1 VSILERMLDRAV
13 SRPVVIEPMRARH
26 IGQIMAIERGAYP
39 RPWSANVFHD
49 ELREA
54 RYGRRYYLVARRG
67 RAVLGYGGIMF
78 VPGSGTRRG
87 DAGEAHITNIA
98 VHPDE
103 RRAGVATRLLGA
115 LAGEA
120 IGRGCSA
127 WTLEVRATS
136 HGAQQL
142 YRRFG
147 FAPAGVRK
155 RYYENDID
163 AIVMWCHDIQSV
175 DYARRLEELLR

>member
-1 VSILERMLDRAV
+1 
-13 SRPVVIEPMRARH
+13 
-26 IGQIMAIERGAYP
+26 MAIERDAYP

-54 RYGRRYYLVARRG
+54 RDGRRHYLVARRG
-67 RAVLGYGGIMF
+67 RTVVGYGGLMF
-78 VPGSGTRRG
+78 VPATGSG

-120 IGRGCSA
+120 IDRGCAA

-136 HGAQQL
+136 HGAQEL
-142 YRRFG
+142 YRAFG
-147 FAPAGVRK
+147 FVPAGRPQA
-155 RYYENDID
+155 RTTRTTSD
-163 AIVMWCHDIQSV
+163 AIVMWCHDIQS
-175 DYARRLEELLR
+175 ARVRPPPRGAAR

>member
-1 VSILERMLDRAV
+1 
-13 SRPVVIEPMRARH
+13 
-26 IGQIMAIERGAYP
+26 MAIERGAYP

-49 ELREA
+49 ELRRGPRRPALLPRRPA
-54 RYGRRYYLVARRG
+54 RPHGARLRRDHVRPGA
-67 RAVLGYGGIMF
+67 
-78 VPGSGTRRG
+78 GSG
-87 DAGEAHITNIA
+87 AGEAHITNIA

-120 IGRGCSA
+120 IDRGCAA

-147 FAPAGVRK
+147 FAPAGVRR
-155 RYYENDID
+155 RYYENDD
-163 AIVMWCHDIQSV
+163 
-175 DYARRLEELLR
+175 RRHRDVVPRHPVAPTTPAGSRSCCR